1 MELVKTE
8 RWRSKGTSWC
18 LYDEPHG
25 PFEQSDEQN
34 SDEQNSDE
42 QNFDEQNFDE
52 QNFDEQNFDEQDSE
66 DQDQLISTVLTPNS
80 GYSATG
86 RIYRFKYPHGS
97 VPLYKCTC

>member
-42 QNFDEQNFDE
+42 QI
-52 QNFDEQNFDEQDSE
+52 FDEQDSE